1 MPKDSETSE
10 TIKSLEDIA
19 DLEPGKNAQLATKK
33 ISKKYIKMGE
43 ALAEKRKYKI
53 HGKIFKIEEV
63 ETPQGKVKVPVS
75 VE

>member
-1 MPKDSETSE
+1 
-10 TIKSLEDIA
+10 
-19 DLEPGKNAQLATKK
+19 
-33 ISKKYIKMGE
+33 MGE